1 MSRKHV
7 EMESQFSLPNG
18 VTIED
23 RVISTPPVVL
33 QQPMKERSPKLL
45 PLLEKVAID
54 NNVIISVFDYS
65 FLSQF
70 YSFYHNSIIPL
81 GITNFIAF
89 ALDKR
94 SYSVQFQCGL
104 DSRFW
109 INGISLVFYSS

>member
-1 MSRKHV
+1 MYELYVVYSFQSINNKNR
-7 EMESQFSLPNG
+7 EFESLYSIPKDPQ
-18 VTIED
+18 IED
-23 RVISTPPVVL
+23 RVIVTPPVVL

-45 PLLEKVAID
+45 PLLNKVAID

-94 SYSVQFQCGL
+94 SYSV
-104 DSRFW
+104 R
-109 INGISLVFYSS
+109 LVM